1 MPLFARPTG
10 VPSENA
16 ELATHQLQGWL
27 DTLNPEE
34 YTLLEEELRAEPT
47 TSDRPMVTR
56 TNAEIDRLKTLYASP
71 EGEEAWSLVV
81 KSRL

>member
-1 MPLFARPTG
+1 MPLFAHATG
-10 VPSENA
+10 APSENA

-27 DTLNPEE
+27 DSLALEE
-34 YTLLEEELRAEPT
+34 YALLEEELATEPT
-47 TSDRPMVTR
+47 ATDRPMVTR

-71 EGEEAWSLVV
+71 EGEEVWSLVV